1 MNKLEAKLTVIIYS
15 FGKTSTVYL
24 SGHKENEIITLDNYD
39 LSFKIIEINND
50 YIIIGFEKD
59 NKRFE
64 ITKNKILLKREIK
77 LVDTL
82 NNNSYIYIRLDS
94 IN

>member
-24 SGHKENEIITLDNYD
+24 SEHKENDIITLDNYD
-39 LSFKIIEINND
+39 LSFKIIEINSD
-50 YIIIGFEKD
+50 YIIIDLERE

-64 ITKNKILLKREIK
+64 ITNNKILLKKEIK
-77 LVDTL
+77 LVDTFD
-82 NNNSYIYIRLDS
+82 NSYIYIRLDS

>member
-15 FGKTSTVYL
+15 SGRSSTVYL
-24 SGHKENEIITLDNYD
+24 SEHKENEIITLDNYD

-50 YIIIGFEKD
+50 YIIIDLERN

-64 ITKNKILLKREIK
+64 MTNNKILLKKGIK

-82 NNNSYIYIRLDS
+82 NNNCIYIRLDS
-94 IN
+94 IH

>member
-15 FGKTSTVYL
+15 FDKTSTVYL
-24 SGHKENEIITLDNYD
+24 SGRKENEIITLDNYD

-50 YIIIGFEKD
+50 YIIIDFEKD
-59 NKRFE
+59 NKRFK
-64 ITKNKILLKREIK
+64 ITNNKIILNGEIK
-77 LVDTL
+77 LMDTL
-82 NNNSYIYIRLDS
+82 NNNYIYIRLDS